1 MNKQPPVDAVCVV
14 PADWRKEQVDP
25 MNAPATELHARGR
38 GSARWEELRLVLAQ
52 AIPSVVTTSTR
63 GLMDVADYVLITIA
77 GLKAAQ
83 AAVLPAQMWMWSYT
97 VIGFGVVMMIN
108 TFAAQALGRKEHK
121 ECSAYAWQSLYIAAL
136 FGALALLFLPWL
148 PQIVALIG
156 HEPDVQ
162 AMEVAYLRV
171 AVFIVGPTIAAE
183 GLAGFFTGIHR
194 PMVAMW
200 TALEANVV
208 NVAVCLVLINGWLGV
223 PALGL
228 VGAAVGTLVACCY
241 RLVRL
246 ALTMLSSKYAGPFHT
261 RETWRP
267 SGLRLR
273 KLLAVGAPF
282 GTQAFAEVV
291 VWATFVSLLVGRKF
305 GTTHLI
311 ATNTVWQYMRIA
323 FMPCMGVG
331 RAVTALVGKSIGAGD
346 PDRAMRE
353 ARDATALTLIYMTV
367 LSIVYYV
374 FRHELVGLFNSDP
387 EVVRIGGWIMICACV
402 FQVFDAVGITYSGAL
417 RGAGDTLVP
426 SAFFIVSHWLIIV
439 GGGWCMATY
448 VPEWGSIGPWTT
460 AAALIVVASFFL
472 LWRWH
477 SRRWLKIDLLTVRD
491 ASRQEDPEAVAHMSV
506 GGA

>member
-1 MNKQPPVDAVCVV
+1 
-14 PADWRKEQVDP
+14 
-25 MNAPATELHARGR
+25 MNAPVRELLERDR
-38 GSARWEELRLVLAQ
+38 SPTRWEELRLVLAQ
-52 AIPSVVTTSTR
+52 AIPSVVTTSAR

-77 GLKAAQ
+77 GLTAAQ
-83 AAVLPAQMWMWSYT
+83 AAVLPAQMLMWSYT

-108 TFAAQALGRKEHK
+108 SFAAQALGRKEHK

-136 FGALALLFLPWL
+136 FGVLALLFLPWL
-148 PQIVALIG
+148 PRIVALIG
-156 HEPDVQ
+156 HEPEVQ

-171 AVFIVGPTIAAE
+171 AVFVVGPTIAAE
-183 GLAGFFTGIHR
+183 GLAGFFTGIHK

-208 NVAVCLVLINGWLGV
+208 NVAVSLVLINGWLGA

-228 VGAAVGTLVACCY
+228 VGAILGTLAACVY
-241 RLVRL
+241 RLIRL
-246 ALTMLSSKYAGPFHT
+246 TITMLSAKYAGTYRT

-267 SGLRLR
+267 SGFRLR
-273 KLLAVGAPF
+273 KLLAVGSPF
-282 GTQAFAEVV
+282 GAQAFAEVV

-353 ARDATALTLIYMTV
+353 ARDATLFTLAYMTG
-367 LSIVYYV
+367 LSLVYFV
-374 FRHELVGLFNSDP
+374 FRHELVALFNSDP
-387 EVVRIGGWIMICACV
+387 EIVRIGGWIMICACV

-439 GGGWCMATY
+439 GGGWCMASF
-448 VPEWGSIGPWTT
+448 VPEWGSLGPWTT
-460 AAALIVVASFFL
+460 AAALIIVATIFL

-477 SRRWLKIDLLTVRD
+477 SRRWVKIDLLAARD
-491 ASRQEDPEAVAHMSV
+491 EALQEDPEAVAHMSV